1 MNDAASPPTIPAP
14 NSSSIA
20 SIQTDDEQ
28 LRHDLSQLTG
38 GEHFL
43 VGLSPQYWAN
53 TPMLMDQFHRLALV
67 GGIDCIRT
75 PAKLLPVSKC
85 TLVGVIVNVDRK
97 SNGSVLY
104 LVDDGTGMVDCLHW
118 TDNDHY
124 RLPPLSR
131 STEYPS
137 NHLFVGQVVRIMG
150 RIKVLAIGSVRE
162 TMVVAGKTW
171 EIRDAIRELH
181 VSVIEDIQPRQD
193 LRRMDLGPET
203 LHWLQ
208 CMEFLKN
215 CESETIPSDDAT
227 PPVVRNGTDVLSL
240 LGPAISKGALARTDL
255 PSADDAIGAW
265 KVFGAG
271 CQCNLPY
278 KESLL
283 YCHCQATIEP
293 LDPHFVFRDSIL
305 ATLLELE
312 ANSNSPFLF
321 LYQAIIHDP
330 TLVAVANNVLPK
342 DETGSLRR
350 LFVKTFAALRNDG
363 LIHLLDANT
372 DTYQLISRQRVL
384 EPYLEKMADKSIENI
399 LERKALLAEQPPF
412 LRNVP
417 KARLQYAKRCLHKR
431 DHPLD
436 GKVSLASI
444 LN

>member
-1 MNDAASPPTIPAP
+1 MKSTASPSTALVPT
-14 NSSSIA
+14 SSSVA

-28 LRHDLSQLTG
+28 LQHDLSQLTG

-43 VGLSPQYWAN
+43 VGLSPQYWAH

-75 PAKLLPVSKC
+75 STKLLPVSKC
-85 TLVGVIVNVDRK
+85 TLLGVIVNVDRK

-118 TDNDHY
+118 IDNDHY
-124 RLPPLSR
+124 RLPSLSR

-137 NHLFVGQVVRIMG
+137 NHLCVGQVVRIMG
-150 RIKVLAIGSVRE
+150 RIKVLAIGSVRD

-171 EIRDAIRELH
+171 EIRDAVRELH
-181 VSVIEDIQPRQD
+181 VSVIEDIQVRQD

-208 CMEFLKN
+208 CMDFLKN
-215 CESETIPSDDAT
+215 CESDLSNDAAA
-227 PPVVRNGTDVLSL
+227 PVVRNGTDVLSL

-271 CQCNLPY
+271 CQCDLPY

-293 LDPHFVFRDSIL
+293 LDPHFVFRDSTL

-312 ANSNSPFLF
+312 AMSDGHCIF
-321 LYQAIIHDP
+321 LYQAIIHNP
-330 TLVAVANNVLPK
+330 ALVTVANNVLPK
-342 DETGSLRR
+342 DGSGSLRQ
-350 LFVKTFAALRNDG
+350 LFVKTFAALRKDG
-363 LIHLLDANT
+363 LIHLVDENT
-372 DTYQLISRQRVL
+372 DTYRLISRQRVL
-384 EPYLEKMADKSIENI
+384 EPYLEKMDDKSIENI

-412 LRNVP
+412 LHNVP
-417 KARLQYAKRCLHKR
+417 KARLQYAKRCLQQR
-431 DHPLD
+431 DHPPD
-436 GKVSLASI
+436 SKVSLASI